1 MAIGGTG
8 GGLSGV
14 GRQENGGDPEEES
27 CRTRLA
33 ARRAPLE
40 EEEGTLRGF
49 RDPAGPEEGRE
60 AGVKTPAGL
69 LAADSGPIARPT
81 MRGIPAP
88 EGPRQCPKGR

>member
-8 GGLSGV
+8 GGLSEV
-14 GRQENGGDPEEES
+14 GRQENGGGPEEES

-40 EEEGTLRGF
+40 DEERTLRGS
-49 RDPAGPEEGRE
+49 RDSAGPEEGRE

-88 EGPRQCPKGR
+88 EGPRQCPEGR